1 MNNFKILFITIGLM
15 FSMSL
20 FANPI
25 FSDDLLK
32 RATNGD
38 TSAQLELADVYIYGW
53 GIEENETQAEFWA
66 TKSAESG
73 NVKAMQWLGEGYA
86 TYAGLVG
93 DMDPADADEHY
104 KKAFKW
110 FSKGTQ
116 LNDADCMVGL
126 ANLYSSGDGVEQD
139 TYKALEL
146 RKKAA
151 ALGNKQAMRDI
162 AFMYKYG
169 LGVEKNLEIAK
180 YWSEK
185 GKI

>member
-1 MNNFKILFITIGLM
+1 METFAEPV
-15 FSMSL
+15 FS
-20 FANPI
+20 N
-25 FSDDLLK
+25 DLLAK
-32 RATNGD
+32 AENGD
-38 TSAQLELADVYIYGW
+38 TSAQLELAEIYLYGH
-53 GIEENETQAEFWA
+53 GVDSDENQAEVWA
-66 TKSAESG
+66 LKSAENG
-73 NVKAMQWLGEGYA
+73 NVAAMFWLADGYV
-86 TYAGLVG
+86 TYARLME
-93 DMDPADADEHY
+93 DDDKNDSLEHFQ
-104 KKAFKW
+104 KAFKW

-139 TYKALEL
+139 THKALEL

-162 AFMYKYG
+162 AFMYEYG